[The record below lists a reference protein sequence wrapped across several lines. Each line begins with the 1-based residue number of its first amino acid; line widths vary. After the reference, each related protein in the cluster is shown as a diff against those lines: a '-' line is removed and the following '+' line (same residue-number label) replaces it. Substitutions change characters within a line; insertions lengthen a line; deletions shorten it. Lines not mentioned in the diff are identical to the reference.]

1 MNIKLNTESGVPIY
15 LQIMEQIKNMALCG
29 ALMAGDQL
37 PSVRELAVALKIN
50 PNTVAKVYRELQHDG
65 VIESKWG
72 EGNFISGKFV
82 GTTAALEKK
91 KIIKASLR
99 GLIHQA
105 ENFGLT
111 KGEIKEIL
119 SEYPEKG
126 K

>member
-1 MNIKLNTESGVPIY
+1 MA
-15 LQIMEQIKNMALCG
+15 QIKNMALCG
-29 ALMAGDQL
+29 ALTAGDQL

-72 EGNFISGKFV
+72 EGNFVSGKFI
-82 GTTAALEKK
+82 GTAAVEKK

-105 ENFGLT
+105 ESFGLS
-111 KGEIKEIL
+111 KAEIKEIL